1 MEMTHLRLNSKNLDS
16 EAVIGSETAL
26 VTRPINR
33 PVFFLLSYYRRPLL
47 EWTKTVT
54 VTPGLKCRTNMQVT

>member
-33 PVFFLLSYYRRPLL
+33 TVFFFFPITAVLSLNGQKL
-47 EWTKTVT
+47 
-54 VTPGLKCRTNMQVT
+54 